1 MDRFITVAIHTYEQA
16 IALRSLLER
25 EGIETQ
31 FRNVNIESPVI
42 SSGIRVRIKESDL
55 PLALRIIENK
65 EIFADPIATPIS
77 SQHAPIIVPIDFSP
91 ASAHATNVAF
101 KIAESHGAGIVLLHA
116 YIDPYIAG
124 NLQLTASGN
133 YEYGDQA
140 DRQQALAAAETRMR
154 HFTSLVKEKIKS
166 GVLPAVKFE
175 TCVVEGVPEDA
186 ITQYAKAN
194 NPFLIVMGTRGA
206 KKKELEM
213 IGSVTAEVLDKCR
226 YSVLALPDPDDAEK
240 LFTPANILFFSN
252 AGQDDILA
260 LDTLHRAFPKAAAS
274 VKITSIPGKKKD
286 SAAQS
291 LQALCEYSSQNFKGY
306 SFETAPHVLEDI
318 INQTKSG
325 ATPLSGFDMIV
336 VSNKR
341 KNIFSRFFSPSL
353 AHRVLFAAD
362 VPMLVIPV

>member
-25 EGIETQ
+25 EGVETQ

-65 EIFADPIATPIS
+65 EIFADPLSAPLT
-77 SQHAPIIVPIDFSP
+77 SQHSPVIVPVDFST
-91 ASAHATNVAF
+91 ASAHATDVAF
-101 KIAESHGAGIVLLHA
+101 RIAESHGAGIVILHS
-116 YIDPYIAG
+116 YIDPYVAG
-124 NLQLTASGN
+124 NLQLTASGT

-154 HFTSLVKEKIKS
+154 HFAGQIKDKIKS
-166 GVLPAVKFE
+166 GLLPAVKFE

-206 KKKELEM
+206 KKKEIDM

-226 YSVLALPDPDDAEK
+226 YSVLALPDPDGSAAK
-240 LFTPANILFFSN
+240 FNPGRILFFSN

-260 LDTLHRAFPKAAAS
+260 LDTMHRAFPRAGAK
-274 VKITSIPGKKKD
+274 VKITSIPGRKRE
-286 SAAQS
+286 SALQS
-291 LQALCEYSSQNFKGY
+291 LQALCDYSSQNFKGY
-306 SFETAPHVLEDI
+306 TFETDAHALQDI
-318 INQTKSG
+318 IEQAKAG
-325 ATPLSGFDMIV
+325 QRALSDFDMIV

-353 AHRVLFAAD
+353 AHRVLFATD
-362 VPMLVIPV
+362 MPMLVIPV

>member
-1 MDRFITVAIHTYEQA
+1 MDRFITVAIHTYEKA

-65 EIFADPIATPIS
+65 EIFADPIATPHT
-77 SQHAPIIVPIDFSP
+77 SQHTPIIVPVDFSK
-91 ASAHATNVAF
+91 ASAHATEVAF
-101 KIAESHGAGIVLLHA
+101 KIAESHGAGIVLLHS
-116 YIDPYIAG
+116 YLDPYVAG
-124 NLQLTASGN
+124 NIQLTASGN
-133 YEYGDQA
+133 YEYGDQTA
-140 DRQQALAAAETRMR
+140 RQQALAAAETRMR
-154 HFTSLVKEKIKS
+154 HFSAQIKDKIKN
-166 GVLPAVKFE
+166 GELPAVKFE

-206 KKKELEM
+206 KMKELEM

-226 YSVLALPDPDDAEK
+226 FSVLALPDPDDSRK
-240 LFTPANILFFSN
+240 KFNPANILFFSN

-260 LDTLHRAFPKAAAS
+260 LDTMHRAFPKAAAK
-274 VKITSIPGKKKD
+274 VKLTSIPGKKKD

-291 LQALCEYSSQNFKGY
+291 LQALCDYSTQNFKGY
-306 SFETAPHVLEDI
+306 SFETAPHALEEI
-318 INQTKSG
+318 ISKNNSG
-325 ATPLSGFDMIV
+325 DVSLADFDMIV

-341 KNIFSRFFSPSL
+341 KNIFARFFSPSL

>member
-25 EGIETQ
+25 EGVETQ

-65 EIFADPIATPIS
+65 EIFADPMATPLT
-77 SQHAPIIVPIDFSP
+77 SQHSPIIVPVDFSS
-91 ASAHATNVAF
+91 ASVHAAEVAF
-101 KIAESHGAGIVLLHA
+101 SIAESHGAGIVLLHS
-116 YIDPYIAG
+116 YLDPYVAG
-124 NLQLTASGN
+124 NLQLTASGT
-133 YEYGDQA
+133 YEYGDQN
-140 DRQQALAAAETRMR
+140 DRQQAFATAETRMR
-154 HFTSLVKEKIKS
+154 HFTSQIKDRIKS
-166 GVLPAVKFE
+166 GMLPAVKFE

-226 YSVLALPDPDDAEK
+226 YSVLALPDPGDCEK
-240 LFTPANILFFSN
+240 KFTPNRILFFSN

-260 LDTLHRAFPKAAAS
+260 LDTLHRAFPRTAAN
-274 VKITSIPGKKKD
+274 VKITSIPGKKID
-286 SAAQS
+286 SAEQS
-291 LQALCEYSSQNFKGY
+291 LQALCDYSSQNFKGY
-306 SFETAPHVLEDI
+306 SFETAPHALEDI
-318 INQTKSG
+318 IKQAKTCER
-325 ATPLSGFDMIV
+325 ALSDFDMIV

>member
-16 IALRSLLER
+16 ISLRALLER

-42 SSGIRVRIKESDL
+42 ASGIRVRIKESDL

-65 EIFADPIATPIS
+65 EIFADPIAAPSS
-77 SQHAPIIVPIDFSP
+77 SQHAPIIVPVDFSS
-91 ASAHATNVAF
+91 ASAYATEVAF
-101 KIAESHGAGIVLLHA
+101 KIAESHGTGIVLLHA
-116 YIDPYIAG
+116 YIDPYVTENI
-124 NLQLTASGN
+124 QLTASGT
-133 YEYGDQA
+133 YENVNA
-140 DRQQALAAAETRMR
+140 SDRQQALASANTRMR
-154 HFTSLVKEKIKS
+154 HFASKVKDKIKS
-166 GVLPAVKFE
+166 GTLPAVKFE
-175 TCVVEGVPEDA
+175 TCIVEGVPEDA

-194 NPFLIVMGTRGA
+194 NPFLIVMGTRSA
-206 KKKELEM
+206 KKKEMEM

-226 YSVLALPDPDDAEK
+226 YSVLALPDPGEGEK
-240 LFTPANILFFSN
+240 RFTPGNILFFSN

-260 LDTLHRAFPKAAAS
+260 LDTLHRAFPKANAK
-274 VKITSIPGKKKD
+274 VKITSILGKKK
-286 SAAQS
+286 SAAEQS
-291 LQALCEYSSQNFKGY
+291 LKALCEYSTQNFKGY
-306 SFETAPHVLEDI
+306 TFFTAPHALEDI
-318 INQTKSG
+318 IERSSENGCGITG
-325 ATPLSGFDMIV
+325 VDMLV